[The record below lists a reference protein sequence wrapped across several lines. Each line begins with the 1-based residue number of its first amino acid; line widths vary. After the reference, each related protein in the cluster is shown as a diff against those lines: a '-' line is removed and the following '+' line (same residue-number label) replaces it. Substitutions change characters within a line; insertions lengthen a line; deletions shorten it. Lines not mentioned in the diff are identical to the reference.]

1 MFLSIWSRVT
11 KSLHNVR
18 LILLIIFLAGCS
30 SVAILSE
37 DLDALYGKTFI
48 TDRRLPAD
56 NANAQ
61 HFNQQVKPILEN
73 RCVVCHGCYDAP
85 CQLKLNSP
93 EGIMRGA
100 NPELVYNGTRILAS
114 TPNRLGIDA
123 TSTEQ
128 WRGRGFHTI
137 LNERSQ
143 TAAINS
149 QNSVMYQMLALKQ
162 AYPDASDDDSSL
174 LSDDITL
181 GLDREQQ
188 CATRQDFNEF
198 AQQHP
203 LWGMPYALP
212 ALNENEHNT
221 LSDWIKN
228 GAPMSLPAEL
238 PITIA
243 EQRDQW
249 EQYLNQNSLKQ
260 QLASRYIY
268 EHWYLG
274 NLYFSDVPLFTEAE
288 PVHRPEFFF
297 KLVRSATPPGL
308 PIKPIATRR
317 PYDDPAVKRVYYRLQ
332 LNPAS
337 IVAKN
342 HMPYRLNQARMDW
355 LTALFIDPD
364 YTVEELPS
372 YDTHVAANPFIAFRD
387 LPVGSRY
394 RFMLQEAQYTIMGY
408 IKGPVCRG
416 QVALNVIDDHFWVF
430 FSDPSNEDDEYVA
443 EFLDQQSSNL
453 RLPGEAE
460 SNSGIVTNW
469 LKYSYLQGQYL
480 KAKREILK
488 KYSEPTDKF
497 DTSLIWDGEKRNP
510 NAALTVFRHFDSSTV
525 VKGLAGQNPK
535 TAWVITYPLLERIHY
550 LLVAEFD
557 VYGNIGHQLLTRL
570 YMDFLRME
578 GEFNF
583 LALLPQKHR
592 IELADYWYR
601 DTSEEVKEF
610 LVTHGKQMI
619 RDPDI
624 HYTTDNPKAE
634 LFEQLKRR
642 LGAALDEKYSLQQQ
656 LQPEQ
661 LSIVSSI
668 NNVRGITANL
678 MPEMSLLMVDGYLG
692 QQQLFSII
700 RNSGH
705 SNINGLLTE
714 DDNRLFEEDY
724 LTLVPGVL
732 GSYPGAM
739 YRVSAFRLPDFVA
752 DLRTM
757 EDEEDY
763 RRFVDYY
770 GVRRTNSSFWHH
782 SDQVHNAFFKQ
793 DPLNAGLL
801 DFNRLENR

>member
-1 MFLSIWSRVT
+1 MFLSLWSRVST
-11 KSLHNVR
+11 SLRSMR
-18 LILLIIFLAGCS
+18 LILIIIFLAGCS

-48 TDRRLPAD
+48 ADRRLPAD
-56 NANAQ
+56 NVNAQ
-61 HFNQQVKPILEN
+61 HFNQQVKPIIEN

-128 WRGRGFHTI
+128 WRERGFHTI

-162 AYPDASDDDSSL
+162 AHPDASDDGGPL

-188 CATRQDFNEF
+188 CTTRQGFNEF

-212 ALNENEHNT
+212 ALSEEEHNT
-221 LSDWIKN
+221 LSEWIKS

-238 PITIA
+238 PAAIA
-243 EQRDQW
+243 KQRDQW
-249 EQYLNQNSLKQ
+249 EQFLNQDSLKQ

-274 NLYFSDVPLFTEAE
+274 NLYFSDLPLFTKAE
-288 PVHRPEFFF
+288 PAQRPEYFF

-308 PIKPIATRR
+308 PISPIATRR

-342 HMPYRLNQARMDW
+342 HMPYRLNQERMDW

-364 YTVEELPS
+364 YKVEKLPG
-372 YDTHVAANPFIAFRD
+372 YDTEIAANPFVAFRD

-394 RFMLQEAQYTIMGY
+394 RFMLQEAQYTIMGF

-480 KAKREILK
+480 KAKRDILK
-488 KYSEPTDKF
+488 KYSDPTNKF
-497 DTSLIWDGEKRNP
+497 DTRLIWDGEKQNP

-525 VKGLAGQNPK
+525 VKGLAGQHPK

-583 LALLPQKHR
+583 LAFLPQQHR

-601 DTSEEVKEF
+601 DTSDEVKEF
-610 LVTHGKQMI
+610 LVAHGKQMI

-624 HYTTDNPKAE
+624 HYSTDNPKAE
-634 LFEQLKRR
+634 LFEQLKQH
-642 LGAALDEKYSLQQQ
+642 LGAALDEKYSLQQH
-656 LQPEQ
+656 LKPEQ
-661 LSIVSSI
+661 LDIVSPV
-668 NNVRGITANL
+668 NNIRGVAANL

-739 YRVSAFRLPDFVA
+739 YRVSAFRLPDLVA
-752 DLRTM
+752 DLNNM

-763 RRFVDYY
+763 RRFADHY

-782 SDQVHNAFFKQ
+782 SDQVHNEFFKQ